1 MTPGKTRKEALS
13 VLRATRRMMISS
25 SWNRKLKRQ
34 DLPTR
39 RRAADALLNIGSA
52 IDTIE
57 LAELES
63 IANAMASNEQAIQS
77 GLATLRRSIERS
89 ARVGTVLNAVEKLL
103 ALGARISP
111 LLI

>member
-13 VLRATRRMMISS
+13 VLRATRRMMIGS
-25 SWNRKLKRQ
+25 SWSRKLKRQ
-34 DLPTR
+34 DLPAR

-63 IANAMASNEQAIQS
+63 IAGAMEGNEAAIRS
-77 GLATLRRSIERS
+77 GLDSLRKSIE
-89 ARVGTVLNAVEKLL
+89 GTAKVASVLGAVEKLL
-103 ALGARISP
+103 ALGHRISP